1 VINALRERSESSI
14 PEIEAAIAAAVA
26 AQSLQVVKT
35 EGGES
40 WGRVAAVDEHGFGYV
55 LSWEPSTDPSG
66 KIAPCVLLF
75 VSCDPGDGRVRIG
88 QLAEAVRAAAERS
101 G

>member
-1 VINALRERSESSI
+1 MADAV
-14 PEIEAAIAAAVA
+14 AAAVA
-26 AQSLQVVKT
+26 AQSLRVVKT

-40 WGRVAAVDEHGFGYV
+40 WGRVAAVDEHGFAYV
-55 LSWEPSTDPSG
+55 LSWEPSTEAPG
-66 KIAPCVLLF
+66 QIAPCVLLF
-75 VSCDPGDGRVRIG
+75 VSGDPGDGSVRIG